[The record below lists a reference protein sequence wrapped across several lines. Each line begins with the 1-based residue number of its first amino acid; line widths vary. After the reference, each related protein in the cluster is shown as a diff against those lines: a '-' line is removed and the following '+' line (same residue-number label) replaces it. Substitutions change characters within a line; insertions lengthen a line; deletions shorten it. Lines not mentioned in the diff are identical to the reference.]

1 MSNDRFYLNCPY
13 DEKDDCKSLGG
24 WWDNDARKWYVPN
37 DVDRNLFK
45 KWWPKKTGSN
55 TMSSRQPNMTSAD
68 EDNDGHE
75 PTFQEAKDEFEYW
88 LEFYV
93 DYAEMDNT
101 HFKWK
106 FKKGREPDVLAYLI
120 LEESEQRKF
129 RN

>member
-1 MSNDRFYLNCPY
+1 VASV
-13 DEKDDCKSLGG
+13 K
-24 WWDNDARKWYVPN
+24 
-37 DVDRNLFK
+37 
-45 KWWPKKTGSN
+45 
-55 TMSSRQPNMTSAD
+55 
-68 EDNDGHE
+68 EDSEEYE

>member
-1 MSNDRFYLNCPY
+1 
-13 DEKDDCKSLGG
+13 
-24 WWDNDARKWYVPN
+24 
-37 DVDRNLFK
+37 
-45 KWWPKKTGSN
+45 
-55 TMSSRQPNMTSAD
+55 MTSAD

-120 LEESEQRKF
+120 LEESEQLKF

>member
-1 MSNDRFYLNCPY
+1 M
-13 DEKDDCKSLGG
+13 LGSG
-24 WWDNDARKWYVPN
+24 TCQMMWTGTCSRNGGRKKREVT
-37 DVDRNLFK
+37 L
-45 KWWPKKTGSN
+45 T
-55 TMSSRQPNMTSAD
+55 SSRQPSVALVEKDD
-68 EDNDGHE
+68 EEYE

>member
-1 MSNDRFYLNCPY
+1 MMPVNGTCQMMWTGTCSRN
-13 DEKDDCKSLGG
+13 GG
-24 WWDNDARKWYVPN
+24 QKIREAT
-37 DVDRNLFK
+37 L
-45 KWWPKKTGSN
+45 
-55 TMSSRQPNMTSAD
+55 MSSRQPSMSSV
-68 EDNDGHE
+68 EKDNDEYE